1 MRANSEG
8 ILVVGAGVSGLTSAL
23 CLAREGFRVTVVAER
38 FAPDIVSVVAGALW
52 EWPPAVC
59 GYHHDQI
66 SLARSKDW
74 CVTSYEM
81 FERLARAKVPGVA
94 MRRSNFYFKHPVEEN
109 PHDLHKMRELAG
121 KVRGFVRDRTLAERN
136 GVSPDYGVVDAY
148 SHLAPMIDTD
158 QYMAW
163 LMRQVKIHGVRVERY
178 RVEGLLA
185 ERREEL
191 LDRFDAEVIV
201 CCAGLGTAA
210 LRGIDMY
217 PLRGA
222 LVRVRNDGLRGR
234 RIREAHC
241 VSHDE
246 ENKDEQDI
254 VFIVPRNPRLLV
266 LGGLA
271 EKDEWD
277 TGINL
282 ENHAPVREMYERC
295 LAFMPALRHARLDPD
310 EPVRAGLRPFRAEN
324 VCLEWDDEEKVVYN
338 FAHGGAGFSFSWGC
352 AQEAVGLVRAAIEDR
367 KYSYSF

>member
-1 MRANSEG
+1 MRANSEK

-66 SLARSKDW
+66 SLARSKEW

-81 FERLARAKVPGVA
+81 FEKLARAKVPGVA
-94 MRRSNFYFKHPVEEN
+94 MRRSNFYFKHPVEES
-109 PHDLHKMRELAG
+109 PHDLHKMQELAG
-121 KVRGFVRDRTLAERN
+121 KVRGFVRDRSLAERN

-148 SHLAPMIDTD
+148 SHMAPMIDTD

-163 LMRQVKIHGVRVERY
+163 LMRQVKVHGVRVERY

-185 ERREEL
+185 ERRDEL
-191 LDRFDAEVIV
+191 LDRFDAELIV
-201 CCAGLGTAA
+201 CCAGLGTAG
-210 LRGIDMY
+210 LRGIGMY

-241 VSHDE
+241 VSHEE

-254 VFIVPRNPRLLV
+254 VFIVPRNPGLLV
-266 LGGLA
+266 LGGWRKRTSGIPESIWRTTLPCGRCTSDA
-271 EKDEWD
+271 SPSCPRCD
-277 TGINL
+277 TPGWI
-282 ENHAPVREMYERC
+282 PTSRY
-295 LAFMPALRHARLDPD
+295 
-310 EPVRAGLRPFRAEN
+310 G
-324 VCLEWDDEEKVVYN
+324 
-338 FAHGGAGFSFSWGC
+338 WGC
-352 AQEAVGLVRAAIEDR
+352 GRSGTRTSALSGTRRNRSSTTSRTAEPDSVSPGDAPRRPSVWCARR
-367 KYSYSF
+367 